1 MYEMQQCQR
10 ISGVDFLTT
19 CVQKAKMHADR
30 DDGGGG
36 GILCAQMH
44 KHEPKC

>member
-10 ISGVDFLTT
+10 ILGVDFLTT

-30 DDGGGG
+30 DGAHSVCTD
-36 GILCAQMH
+36 A
-44 KHEPKC
+44 